1 MKENIP
7 LLSQRKEALTNL
19 SHIKNS
25 KMYKICI
32 MIQIT
37 LLYCRIYLLYYN
49 KWVLDICWAY
59 WWRLRSGKVFRFLI
73 SAKIIWENWN
83 ESYAFENQWHSFLL
97 DSYA

>member
-7 LLSQRKEALTNL
+7 LLLQRKEALTNL

-49 KWVLDICWAY
+49 K
-59 WWRLRSGKVFRFLI
+59 
-73 SAKIIWENWN
+73 
-83 ESYAFENQWHSFLL
+83 
-97 DSYA
+97 